1 MARHQENHTGMR
13 RILKLL
19 AKTILWIIAV
29 PVILLLTIILLLQ
42 IPDVQRFVT
51 SKASTFVSKKT
62 GAKVALGKLSIVF
75 PKSVA
80 LEDLYVEDLAKDTLL
95 YAHHLQVDI
104 ALLDLLD
111 HQITVNHVE
120 LNTLTAHVS
129 RPTNDSAFNFNFI
142 IDAFSKSGKQER
154 KPKEPKDTTAAAW
167 TFSLKTVELHNIFA
181 TFHDGYTGTFADL
194 KLGDFETDV
203 NALDFSKKVID
214 VKSVALKNTRV
225 KFVQKESHKTPEPS
239 SPSKPFDYQLSLG
252 KVELTNI
259 NAIYHNTI
267 QNQQAALALGKLIL
281 KPQRIDLLH
290 ERIDLESLSLAN
302 TTAKYAMGFSN
313 DTTKNPLTNRT
324 DTTKGTP
331 SNWIVTLKQLD
342 LDSNH
347 FYFDNNRIPKTK
359 TGIDYNH
366 IFADNFNLHASDVY
380 GNAKASHLSLENLSF
395 KEQCG
400 FVLKSFSGKLVYD
413 STHIDASNLF
423 IETNHSTIKD
433 HLSIRYTS
441 IEDIGKDVGK
451 LYVAAQLKKSDVRVS
466 DILYFVP
473 TLTNINALSITPQ
486 TEVKLS
492 LDAKGIINDL
502 QIHQFDLFTPK
513 NTIVKLKG
521 TLKQVLNPDRMFL
534 DVHDIH
540 ITSSRSDL
548 FSIISPTL
556 IPQTISL
563 PETFAVTGNIS
574 GYLKNFNTSLNV
586 QSSIGNIMADIR
598 MNPKAGNR
606 EQPYEGSV
614 KVEHFHVGKLINQP
628 ATLGEVSTALHF
640 KGSGLSAETI
650 HTELNLTLE
659 KAQIKGYDY
668 TNLQLNGQLVKK
680 SFTGK
685 AVMDDPNLAFVFDGS
700 LSMDSAA
707 PKYVFTFDL
716 KGADLKA
723 LKVSTEDTRLSTYIK
738 SDLQQQG
745 DNITGA
751 ARIYNTLLI
760 KNNKRYPIDSVILTS
775 TVKDGVSDV
784 KLQSDIVEAGLN
796 GNLHMNEL
804 AASFQQFIRT
814 YYTLPGPAGTKPLK
828 PQQFDYY
835 VRVTDPTL
843 IVENAVPGLE
853 EMTPVFINGSYNS
866 TEKKLI
872 TDLSVPH
879 VKYTGTKAD
888 SIRLRINSDATALNY
903 ALSTAEVSNPTIRVE
918 NMSLN
923 GNIKQDVISFQLTTA
938 KDDSLKLLAAGGTL
952 TNTKNGSHELK
963 LNPELTLNSQA
974 WAVSPSNYLQFLPG
988 GLIANELN
996 ISNGAQSVKINSETK
1011 TAAAPLKL
1019 DFSKFDLSTI
1029 SNMLENKKDLLK
1041 GEVDGTVTLEKHE
1054 KADAFSSDL
1063 SISNFVFQS
1072 VPIGTVKV
1080 KANNRAN
1087 PQLYDINMDINGSG
1101 NDISLNGN
1109 YNVANKENALNFILY
1124 IKSLNMKTIEPFTFG
1139 QVSRMSGSADGKISI
1154 KGGVET
1160 PDLNGNLQFKE
1171 SALNPKFIDSYLKI
1185 PNGKLDFEHHKIV
1198 FRDFTIVDSLGHK
1211 ATLSGNVNIKDLKN
1225 PGLDLGL
1232 KSEDFLALNT
1242 TKQDNPLYFG
1252 TVFLSSDISIRGN
1265 VNTPIVKAKLRLNKG
1280 SQVTYIK
1287 PESEVG
1293 KEENKGI
1300 VEFVDSLN
1308 TKKNIMTRQ
1317 NDTIEQVTMMKGID
1331 LDASITFDK
1340 EVQLKMLVD
1349 QQSGDSLYIV
1359 GGGTL
1364 NFTLDQSGKTT
1375 LTGKYSIQDGGYHLT
1390 ISEVVQRDFKIEPGS
1405 SVTWS
1410 GDLLDAYVDIKAIYT
1425 IKTSPIDL
1433 IQNDLA
1439 GVDELERNKYRNMLT
1454 FLVYL
1459 KMNGFLSSP
1468 EISFD
1473 IQLAPKDKG
1482 AVNGTVNSK
1491 LEELRGDET
1500 QLNKQVFALLTLR
1513 RFISDNP
1520 LDNGGGGGGL
1530 SSASRTS
1537 ASKVLTQQLSSLSQ
1551 KYIKGVDLDLG
1562 VNSFEDY
1569 STGQEQ
1575 GRTQLQIGISKQL
1588 FKDKVTIR
1596 VGGNVEL
1603 EGERAKQN
1611 NASDVAGNINIDYKL
1626 TEDGRYKLRGFR
1638 QNQYE
1643 NPIEGEITKTGVGV
1657 VYVRNYNKLRE
1668 LFSKPKQ
1675 AKKPADAST
1684 EPATKTK

>member
-1 MARHQENHTGMR
+1 MARHQENHTGIK
-13 RILKLL
+13 RILKLAL
-19 AKTILWIIAV
+19 KTILWITAV
-29 PVILLLTIILLLQ
+29 PIILLLLVILLLQ
-42 IPDVQRFVT
+42 IPDVQHFVT
-51 SKASTFVSKKT
+51 TKATAFVSEKT
-62 GAKVALGKLSIVF
+62 GTKVTLGKLSIVF

-80 LEDLYVEDLAKDTLL
+80 LEDLYVEDEAKDTLL
-95 YAHHLQVDI
+95 YLHHLQVDI
-104 ALLDLLD
+104 ALPDLLD
-111 HQITVNHVE
+111 HKITVNHVE

-129 RPTNDSAFNFNFI
+129 RPVNDSAFNFNFI
-142 IDAFSKSGKQER
+142 IDAFSKPGKEK
-154 KPKEPKDTTAAAW
+154 KPEAPKDTAAVPWA
-167 TFSLKTVELHNIFA
+167 FSIKTVELHHINA
-181 TFHDGYTGTFADL
+181 SFHDGYTGTFADL
-194 KLGDFETDV
+194 KLGDLETEV
-203 NALDFSKKVID
+203 KTLDLAAKDIA
-214 VKSVALKNTRV
+214 VKTVMLNNTYV
-225 KFVQKESHKTPEPS
+225 TFTQKTSHKAPEPP
-239 SPSKPFDYQLSLG
+239 SPSKPFDFKVSLG
-252 KVELTNI
+252 TVELNNI
-259 NAIYHNTI
+259 NAIYNNTI
-267 QNQQAALALGKLIL
+267 QNQQAALSLGQLTL
-281 KPQRIDLLH
+281 KPQKIDLLH
-290 ERIDLESLSLAN
+290 ERIDVESLTLSN
-302 TTAKYAMGFSN
+302 TTAKYVMGFSN
-313 DTTKNPLTNRT
+313 DSTTKPLDETE
-324 DTTKGTP
+324 DMVKSPP
-331 SNWIVTLKQLD
+331 SNWVVTVKQLN

-347 FYFDNNRIPKTK
+347 FYFDNNRVPKK
-359 TGIDYNH
+359 TQGLDYNH
-366 IFADNFNLHASDVY
+366 IFADNFNLHAKDIY
-380 GNAKASHLSLENLSF
+380 GNAKASRLSLQNLSF

-400 FVLKSFSGKLVYD
+400 FELKTFSGNLVYD
-413 STHIDASNLF
+413 TTHVDASNLY

-433 HLSIRYTS
+433 HVSIRYAS
-441 IEDIGKDVGK
+441 IADIGKDVGN
-451 LYVAAQLKKSDVRVS
+451 LYVSARLKKTEVTMSDV
-466 DILYFVP
+466 LYFVP
-473 TLTNINALSITPQ
+473 NLTEIKALNLTPQ
-486 TEVKLS
+486 TTAKLN
-492 LDAKGIINDL
+492 LDINGIINDL
-502 QIHQFDLFTPK
+502 RIDQFDLFTPK

-521 TLKQVLNPDRMFL
+521 SIKQVLNPDRMFL

-540 ITSSRSDL
+540 ITSTKSDL
-548 FSIISPTL
+548 LTILSPTL
-556 IPQTISL
+556 IPQNISL
-563 PETFAVTGNIS
+563 PETFAVTGKLS

-586 QSSIGNIMADIR
+586 QTSIGNVLADIR
-598 MNPKAGNR
+598 MNPKAGNT

-614 KVEHFHVGKLINQP
+614 KVEHFNVGKLINQP
-628 ATLGEVSTALHF
+628 ATLGEVSTSLNF
-640 KGSGLSAETI
+640 KGSGLSAETVN
-650 HTELNLTLE
+650 TEINLALE
-659 KAQIKGYDY
+659 KAQLKGYDY
-668 TNLQLNGQLVKK
+668 TNLRVNGKLVKK

-685 AVMDDPNLAFVFDGS
+685 AVMDDPNLSFDFDGA

-723 LKVSTEDTRLSTYIK
+723 LKLSTEDTRISTFIR
-738 SDLQQQG
+738 SNLQQNG

-775 TVKDGVSDV
+775 SIKEGVSEV
-784 KLQSDIVEAGLN
+784 KLQSGIIEAGIT
-796 GNLHMNEL
+796 GTLHMNEL
-804 AASFQQFIRT
+804 AASFKQFTGT
-814 YYTLPGPAGTKPLK
+814 YYTLSGAGDNRSLK

-835 VRVTDPTL
+835 VNVTNPSL

-853 EMTPVFINGSYNS
+853 EMAPVFIKGSYNS
-866 TEKKLI
+866 TEKILI

-888 SIRLRINSDATALNY
+888 SIRLRITSDATALNY
-903 ALSTAEVSNPTIRVE
+903 ALSTAEVSNPTIRFE

-923 GNIKQDVISFQLTTA
+923 GHIKQDVIAFQLSTA
-938 KDDSLKLLAAGGTL
+938 KDDSIKLLALGGTL
-952 TNTKNGSHELK
+952 TNIKNGGHELK
-963 LNPELTLNSQA
+963 LNRELTLNSQA
-974 WAVSPSNYLQFLPG
+974 WTVDAGNYLQIVPE
-988 GLIANELN
+988 GLIAHALN
-996 ISNGAQSVKINSETK
+996 LTNGPQAINVNSESK
-1011 TAAAPLKL
+1011 TATAPLKL
-1019 DFSKFDLSTI
+1019 DFVKFDLSTI
-1029 SNMLENKKDLLK
+1029 SHMLENKKELVK
-1041 GEVDGTVTLEKHE
+1041 GEVDGTVTLEKHD
-1054 KADAFSSDL
+1054 KGSAFSSDVTV
-1063 SISNFVFQS
+1063 SNFVFQS
-1072 VPIGTVKV
+1072 VPIGTVKL
-1080 KANNRAN
+1080 KANNRESA
-1087 PQLYDINMDINGSG
+1087 QLYDINLDVSGSG
-1101 NDISLNGN
+1101 NNMSVNGK
-1109 YNVANKENALNFILY
+1109 YNVANKESALNFILD

-1139 QVSRMSGSADGKISI
+1139 QVTRMSGSVDGRLTI
-1154 KGGVET
+1154 KGGVKT
-1160 PDLNGNLQFKE
+1160 PDLNGNLHFKE

-1185 PNGKLDFEHHKIV
+1185 PDGNLVFENHNVI
-1198 FRDFTIVDSLGHK
+1198 FRDFTILDSLDHK
-1211 ATLSGNVNIKDLKN
+1211 AVLSGSVNIKDLTN
-1225 PGLDLGL
+1225 PDLNLRL

-1242 TKQDNPLYFG
+1242 TKQNNPLYFG
-1252 TVFLSSDISIRGN
+1252 TVFLNSDISIRGQ
-1265 VNTPIVKAKLRLNKG
+1265 VNAPVIKAKMRLNKG
-1280 SQVTYIK
+1280 SEITYVK
-1287 PESEVG
+1287 PESQVG

-1308 TKKNIMTRQ
+1308 TKKNIMTRK
-1317 NDTIEQVTMMKGID
+1317 NDTTEQVTMMKGID

-1349 QQSGDSLYIV
+1349 QQSGDSLFIV

-1364 NFTLDQSGKTT
+1364 NFTLDKSGKTT
-1375 LTGKYSIQDGGYHLT
+1375 LTGKYRIEDGGYHLT
-1390 ISEVVQRDFKIEPGS
+1390 ISEVVQRDFRIEPGS

-1410 GDLLDAYVDIKAIYT
+1410 GDILDAYVDIKAIYT

-1491 LEELRGDET
+1491 LEELRADET

-1520 LDNGGGGGGL
+1520 LDNGAGGGGL

-1575 GRTQLQIGISKQL
+1575 GRTQLQIGVSKQL

-1675 AKKPADAST
+1675 AKKKPVDAPDT
-1684 EPATKTK
+1684 ETKTK

>member
-1 MARHQENHTGMR
+1 MKRF
-13 RILKLL
+13 LKLL
-19 AKTILWIIAV
+19 AKTILWMLAV
-29 PVILLLTIILLLQ
+29 PVILLLLIILLLQ
-42 IPDVQRFVT
+42 IHDVQHALTTKAT
-51 SKASTFVSKKT
+51 SFVSGKT
-62 GAKVALGKLSIVF
+62 GTKVSLGKLSIVF

-80 LEDLYVEDLAKDTLL
+80 LEDLYLEDQAKDTLL
-95 YAHHLQVDI
+95 YAHHLKVDI

-111 HQITVNHVE
+111 RRITVNHVE

-129 RPTNDSAFNFNFI
+129 RPANDSAFNFSFI
-142 IDAFSKSGKQER
+142 IDAFSRPG
-154 KPKEPKDTTAAAW
+154 KPKKKAEEPKDTAAAPW
-167 TFSLKTVELHNIFA
+167 AFSLKTVELHNIFA

-194 KLGDFETDV
+194 KLGDFETEV
-203 NALDFSKKVID
+203 NTLDLPKKVID
-214 VKSVALKNTRV
+214 VKLVALKNTQA
-225 KFVQKESHKTPEPS
+225 KFIQKASHKTPAPPG
-239 SPSKPFDYQLSLG
+239 PSKPFDYRLSLG
-252 KVELTNI
+252 NIELTNI
-259 NAIYHNTI
+259 NAIYYNTI
-267 QNQQAALALGKLIL
+267 QNQQAALALGKLTL
-281 KPQRIDLLH
+281 KPHRIDLLH
-290 ERIDLESLSLAN
+290 ERIDLESLSLTN
-302 TTAKYAMGFSN
+302 TTAKYIMGFPA
-313 DTTKNPLTNRT
+313 DTLKKKVADSS
-324 DTTKGTP
+324 DTLKAAP
-331 SNWIVTLKQLD
+331 ANWIVTLKRLD
-342 LDSNH
+342 LDSNQ
-347 FYFDNNRIPKTK
+347 FYFDNNRVPKT
-359 TGIDYNH
+359 TRGIDYNH
-366 IFADNFNLHASDVY
+366 LFAGNFSLHASDVQ
-380 GNAKASHLSLENLSF
+380 GNAKASRLILENLSF

-400 FVLKSFSGKLVYD
+400 FELKTFSGRLVYD
-413 STHIDASNLF
+413 TTHVDVSDLL
-423 IETNHSTIKD
+423 IETNHSTIRD

-441 IEDIGKDVGK
+441 IDDIGKDIGN
-451 LYVAAQLKKSDVRVS
+451 LYVSAQLKKSDVRLS
-466 DILYFVP
+466 DILYFAP
-473 TLTNINALSITPQ
+473 NLADIKALSITPQ

-492 LDAKGIINDL
+492 LDAKGILNDL
-502 QIHQFDLFTPK
+502 QIRQLDLFTPR
-513 NTIVKLKG
+513 NTIVRLKG
-521 TLKQVLNPDRMFL
+521 AIKQVLNPDRMFIDL
-534 DVHDIH
+534 HDIH
-540 ITSSRSDL
+540 LTSTRNDL
-548 FSIISPTL
+548 FGIISPAL
-556 IPQTISL
+556 IPKDISL
-563 PETFAVTGNIS
+563 PETFAVTGHIS
-574 GYLKNFNTSLNV
+574 GYLKNFNTSLHVQTSMGNV
-586 QSSIGNIMADIR
+586 LADIR
-598 MNPKAGNR
+598 MNPKAGNT
-606 EQPYEGSV
+606 EQPYEGSL
-614 KVEHFHVGKLINQP
+614 KVEHFNVGKLINQP
-628 ATLGEVSTALHF
+628 ATLGEVSTALHI
-640 KGSGLSAETI
+640 KGSGLNAETVN
-650 HTELNLTLE
+650 TELNLALE
-659 KAQIKGYDY
+659 KAQVNGYGY
-668 TNLQLNGQLVKK
+668 TNLQVNGRLVKK

-685 AVMDDPNLAFVFDGS
+685 AVMDDPNLAFAFDGA

-707 PKYVFTFDL
+707 PRYIFTFDL

-723 LKVSTEDTRLSTYIK
+723 LKISTEDTRISTYIQ
-738 SDLQQQG
+738 SNLQQEG

-775 TVKDGVSDV
+775 TTKDGISEV
-784 KLQSDIVEAGLN
+784 KLRSGIVEAGLK
-796 GNLHMNEL
+796 GSLHMNEL
-804 AASFQQFIRT
+804 AASFKQFVST
-814 YYTLPGPAGTKPLK
+814 YYSLPGPAETRALK

-835 VRVTDPTL
+835 VNVTNPKL

-866 TEKKLI
+866 TEKKLVA
-872 TDLSVPH
+872 DLSVPH

-888 SIRLRINSDATALNY
+888 SLRLRISSDATALNY

-918 NMSLN
+918 NMSLS
-923 GNIKQDVISFQLTTA
+923 GNVKQDMIAFQLTTA
-938 KDDSLKLLAAGGTL
+938 KDDSVKLLAAGGTL

-963 LNPELTLNSQA
+963 LNPELTLNSQVWSINPA
-974 WAVSPSNYLQFLPG
+974 NYLQFLPQ
-988 GLIANELN
+988 GLIASELN
-996 ISNGAQSVKINSETK
+996 LSNGQQTIRVNSETK

-1019 DFSKFDLSTI
+1019 DFTKFDLSTI
-1029 SNMLENKKDLLK
+1029 SKMLENKTELVK
-1041 GEVDGTVTLEKHE
+1041 GEVDGTITLEKHE
-1054 KADAFSSDL
+1054 SADAFSSDL

-1072 VPIGTVKV
+1072 VPIGTVKL
-1080 KANNRAN
+1080 KANNRQN
-1087 PQLYDINMDINGSG
+1087 PQLYDINMDIQGSG
-1101 NDISLNGN
+1101 NDINLNGT
-1109 YNVANKENALNFILY
+1109 YNVATKENALNFVLDIR
-1124 IKSLNMKTIEPFTFG
+1124 SLAMKTIEPFTFG
-1139 QVSRMSGSADGKISI
+1139 QISRMSGNIDGKLSI

-1160 PDLNGNLQFKE
+1160 PDLSGNLHFKE
-1171 SALNPKFIDSYLKI
+1171 SALNPRFIDSYLRI
-1185 PNGKLDFEHHKIV
+1185 PDGHLSFDNHKVI

-1211 ATLSGNVNIKDLKN
+1211 AILSGNVNIRNLKN
-1225 PGLDLGL
+1225 PDLDVRL

-1252 TVFLSSDISIRGN
+1252 TIFLNSDISVRGN
-1265 VNTPIVKAKLRLNKG
+1265 INEPVVKAKMRLNKG
-1280 SQVTYIK
+1280 SQITYIK

-1308 TKKNIMTRQ
+1308 TRKNIMTRQ
-1317 NDTIEQVTMMKGID
+1317 NDTTEQVTMMKGID

-1359 GGGTL
+1359 GSGTL

-1375 LTGKYSIQDGGYHLT
+1375 LTGKYRIDDGGYHLT
-1390 ISEVVQRDFKIEPGS
+1390 ISEVVQRDFRIEPGS

-1551 KYIKGVDLDLG
+1551 KYIKSVDLDLG

-1575 GRTQLQIGISKQL
+1575 GRTQLQIGVSKQL

-1675 AKKPADAST
+1675 AKRSGNTKDST
-1684 EPATKTK
+1684 NTR

>member
-1 MARHQENHTGMR
+1 MARHQENHTGIK

-19 AKTILWIIAV
+19 LKTILWIIAI
-29 PVILLLTIILLLQ
+29 PVILLLLIILLLQ
-42 IPDVQRFVT
+42 IPDMQHFVT
-51 SKASTFVSKKT
+51 TKATSFVSKKT
-62 GAKVALGKLSIVF
+62 GTKVTLGKLSIVF

-142 IDAFSKSGKQER
+142 IDAFSKPGKPEE
-154 KPKEPKDTTAAAW
+154 KPEAPKDTSAAPWA
-167 TFSLKTVELHNIFA
+167 FSLKTVELHNILA
-181 TFHDGYTGTFADL
+181 SFHDGYTGTFADL
-194 KLGDFETDV
+194 KLGDLEVEV
-203 NALDFSKKVID
+203 NTLDFVKKEID
-214 VKSVALKNTRV
+214 VKTVALKNTDV
-225 KFVQKESHKTPEPS
+225 TFIQKISHQAPKPSTPS
-239 SPSKPFDYQLSLG
+239 QPFDFKLSLG
-252 KVELTNI
+252 TVELSKI

-267 QNQQAALALGKLIL
+267 QNQQAALALGRLVL
-281 KPQRIDLLH
+281 KPKSIDILN
-290 ERIDLESLSLAN
+290 ERIELESLLLAN
-302 TTAKYAMGFSN
+302 TTAKYRMGFPN
-313 DTTKNPLTNRT
+313 DTLKNPLVEVA
-324 DTTKGTP
+324 DTTKGKP

-347 FYFDNNRIPKTK
+347 FYFDNNRVAKTK

-380 GNAKASHLSLENLSF
+380 GNAKASRLKLQDLNF

-400 FVLKSFSGKLVYD
+400 FELKKFSGNLVYD
-413 STHIDASNLF
+413 STHVDASDLY
-423 IETNHSTIKD
+423 IETNHSIIKD

-441 IEDIGKDVGK
+441 IEDIGKDVGN
-451 LYVAAQLKKSDVRVS
+451 LYVAAQLKKSEVTVS

-473 TLTNINALSITPQ
+473 NLTEIKALNITPQ
-486 TEVKLS
+486 TTAKLS
-492 LDAKGIINDL
+492 LDVKGIINDL
-502 QIHQFDLFTPK
+502 RISQFDLFTPK
-513 NTIVKLKG
+513 NTIVKMKG
-521 TLKQVLNPDRMFL
+521 TIKQVLNPDRMFL
-534 DVHDIH
+534 DFRDIH
-540 ITSSRSDL
+540 ITSTKADL
-548 FSIISPTL
+548 FTIISPTL
-556 IPQTISL
+556 IPQSITL
-563 PETFAVTGNIS
+563 PETFAVTGNIT
-574 GYLKNFNTSLNV
+574 GYMKNFNTTLSV
-586 QSSIGNIMADIR
+586 QSSMGNILADIR
-598 MNPKAGNR
+598 MNPKAGNV

-614 KVEHFHVGKLINQP
+614 KVEHFNVGKLINQP
-628 ATLGEVSTALHF
+628 ATLGEITTSLNF
-640 KGSGLSAETI
+640 KGSGLSAETVN
-650 HTELNLTLE
+650 TEINLALE
-659 KAQIKGYDY
+659 KAQFKGYDY
-668 TNLQLNGQLVKK
+668 TNLRVNGQLVKK

-685 AVMDDPNLAFVFDGS
+685 AVMDDPNLAFDFDGA
-700 LSMDSAA
+700 LSMDSAS
-707 PKYVFTFDL
+707 PKYVFTFAL

-723 LKVSTEDTRLSTYIK
+723 LKLSTEDMRISTFIK

-775 TVKDGVSDV
+775 EVKDGISDV
-784 KLQSDIVEAGLN
+784 KLQSGIVEAGIK
-796 GNLHMNEL
+796 GTLHMTEL
-804 AASFQQFIRT
+804 AASFQQFIGN
-814 YYTLPGPAGTKPLK
+814 YYTLPGPADTRNLK
-828 PQQFDYY
+828 PQQFDYHLN
-835 VRVTDPTL
+835 VTNPRL

-853 EMTPVFINGSYNS
+853 ELTPIFISGSYNS
-866 TEKKLI
+866 TEKKLV

-888 SIRLRINSDATALNY
+888 SIKLSISSDATALSY
-903 ALSTAEVSNPTIRVE
+903 ALSTAEVSNPTIRLE
-918 NMSLN
+918 NVSLA
-923 GNIKQDVISFQLTTA
+923 GNIKQDVITFQLNTA
-938 KDDSLKLLAAGGTL
+938 KDDSIKLLAVGGTL
-952 TNTKNGSHELK
+952 TNSKNGSHELK
-963 LNPELTLNSQA
+963 LNPDMTLSSQT
-974 WAVSPSNYLQFLPG
+974 WKVSADNYLQFVPE
-988 GLIANELN
+988 GLIANALN
-996 ISNGAQSVKINSETK
+996 ITNGAQAIKINSETK
-1011 TAAAPLKL
+1011 TPMAPLKL
-1019 DFSKFDLSTI
+1019 DFTKFDLSTI
-1029 SNMLENKKDLLK
+1029 SNMLENKTELVK
-1041 GEVDGTVTLEKHE
+1041 GEVDGTVSLEKHE

-1063 SISNFVFQS
+1063 TITNFAFQS
-1072 VPIGTVKV
+1072 VPIGTVKL
-1080 KANNRAN
+1080 KANNREN
-1087 PQLYDINMDINGSG
+1087 PKLYDVNMDVTGSG
-1101 NDISLNGN
+1101 NDISLNGK
-1109 YNVANKENALNFILY
+1109 YNVENKENALNFILD
-1124 IKSLNMKTIEPFTFG
+1124 IKSLNLKTIEPFTFG
-1139 QVSRMSGSADGKISI
+1139 QVTRMSGSLDGKLDI
-1154 KGGVET
+1154 KGSVEA
-1160 PDLNGNLQFKE
+1160 PALNGNLHFKE
-1171 SALNPKFIDSYLKI
+1171 SALNPTFIDSYLKI
-1185 PNGKLDFEHHKIV
+1185 PDGNLGFDNHKVI
-1198 FRDFTIVDSLGHK
+1198 FRDFTIVDSLDHK
-1211 ATLSGNVNIKDLKN
+1211 AVLSGNANIKDLKN
-1225 PGLDLGL
+1225 PELDLRL
-1232 KSEDFLALNT
+1232 KSDDFLALNT

-1252 TVFLSSDISIRGN
+1252 TIFLNSDISIKGN
-1265 VNTPIVKAKLRLNKG
+1265 VNAPVVKAKIRLNKG
-1280 SQVTYIK
+1280 SQVTYVK

-1300 VEFVDSLN
+1300 VEFVDSLS
-1308 TKKNIMTRQ
+1308 TKENIMTRQ
-1317 NDTIEQVTMMKGID
+1317 KDTTEQVTMMKGID

-1349 QQSGDSLYIV
+1349 QQSGDSLFIV

-1364 NFTLDQSGKTT
+1364 NFTLDKSGKTT

-1390 ISEVVQRDFKIEPGS
+1390 ITELAQRDFRIEPGS

-1439 GVDELERNKYRNMLT
+1439 GVDELERNKYRNLLT
-1454 FLVYL
+1454 FYVYL

-1491 LEELRGDET
+1491 LEELRADET

-1513 RFISDNP
+1513 RFISENP

-1575 GRTQLQIGISKQL
+1575 GRTQIQVGVSKQL
-1588 FKDKVTIR
+1588 FDEKVTIR
-1596 VGGNVEL
+1596 VGGNIEV

-1626 TEDGRYKLRGFR
+1626 TEDGRYKLQGFR

-1675 AKKPADAST
+1675 AKKPTDASGS
-1684 EPATKTK
+1684 ELKTK

>member
-1 MARHQENHTGMR
+1 MARHQENHTGMK

-19 AKTILWIIAV
+19 VKTVLWIIAV
-29 PVILLLTIILLLQ
+29 PVSLLLLIILLLQ
-42 IPDVQRFVT
+42 IPDVQHFVT
-51 SKASTFVSKKT
+51 TKATSFVSKKT
-62 GAKVALGKLSIVF
+62 GTKVTLGKLSIVF

-80 LEDLYVEDLAKDTLL
+80 LEDLYIEDQAKDTLL

-142 IDAFSKSGKQER
+142 IEAFSKPGKPEE
-154 KPKEPKDTTAAAW
+154 KAEEPKDTTAAPWA
-167 TFSLKTVELHNIFA
+167 FSLKTVELHNIFA

-194 KLGDFETDV
+194 KLGDFETEV
-203 NALDFSKKVID
+203 NTLDFVKKEID
-214 VKSVALKNTRV
+214 VKSVALKNTYV
-225 KFVQKESHKTPEPS
+225 KFIQKVSHQAPEPPT
-239 SPSKPFDYQLSLG
+239 PSKPFDYSLSLG
-252 KVELTNI
+252 KAELNNI

-267 QNQQAALALGKLIL
+267 QNQQAALALGRLIL

-290 ERIDLESLSLAN
+290 ERIELESLSLAN
-302 TTAKYAMGFSN
+302 TTAKYVMGFSN
-313 DTTKNPLTNRT
+313 DTTKPALANIA
-324 DTTKGTP
+324 DTLKTTP
-331 SNWIVTLKQLD
+331 ANWIVTLKQLD

-380 GNAKASHLSLENLSF
+380 GNAKASRLTLEDLSF

-400 FVLKSFSGKLVYD
+400 FELKTFSGKLLYD
-413 STHIDASNLF
+413 TTHIDASNLF
-423 IETNHSTIKD
+423 IETNHSTIRD
-433 HLSIRYTS
+433 HLSIRYAS
-441 IEDIGKDVGK
+441 IEDIGKDVGN
-451 LYVAAQLKKSDVRVS
+451 LYVSAQLKKSDVRLS
-466 DILYFVP
+466 DVLYFVP
-473 TLTNINALSITPQ
+473 NLTEIKALSMTPQ

-502 QIHQFDLFTPK
+502 RIDRFDLFTPK

-521 TLKQVLNPDRMFL
+521 AIKQVLNPDRMFL
-534 DVHDIH
+534 DIHDIH
-540 ITSSRSDL
+540 ITSTRTDL
-548 FSIISPTL
+548 FNIISPSL
-556 IPQTISL
+556 IPQNISL

-586 QSSIGNIMADIR
+586 QSSMGNILADIR
-598 MNPKAGNR
+598 MNPKAGNT

-614 KVEHFHVGKLINQP
+614 KMEHFNIGQLIRQP
-628 ATLGEVSTALHF
+628 ATLGEVSTSLHF
-640 KGSGLSAETI
+640 KGSGLSAETVN
-650 HTELNLTLE
+650 TELNLALE
-659 KAQIKGYDY
+659 KAQVKGYEY
-668 TNLQLNGQLVKK
+668 TNLQVNGQLVKK

-685 AVMDDPNLAFVFDGS
+685 AVMDDPNLAFVFDGA
-700 LSMDSAA
+700 LSMDSTT
-707 PKYVFTFDL
+707 PRYVFTFDL

-723 LKVSTEDTRLSTYIK
+723 LKVSTEDTRISTFIK
-738 SDLQQQG
+738 SDLQQEG

-760 KNNKRYPIDSVILTS
+760 KNKKRYPIDSVILTS
-775 TVKDGVSDV
+775 STKDGVSEI
-784 KLQSDIVEAGLN
+784 KLQSDIIEAGLK

-804 AASFQQFIRT
+804 AASFRQFTGT
-814 YYTLPGPAGTKPLK
+814 YYTLPGPAESKTLK
-828 PQQFDYY
+828 PQHFDYY
-835 VRVTDPTL
+835 VNVTDPKL

-853 EMTPVFINGSYNS
+853 EMTPVFISGSYNS

-872 TDLSVPH
+872 TDLSIPH

-888 SIRLRINSDATALNY
+888 SIRIRINSDATTLNY
-903 ALSTAEVSNPTIRVE
+903 ALSTAEISNPTIRME

-923 GNIKQDVISFQLTTA
+923 GNVKQDVISFQLTTA

-974 WAVSPSNYLQFLPG
+974 WKVSPGNYLQFLPE
-988 GLIANELN
+988 GLVANELN
-996 ISNGAQSVKINSETK
+996 ISNGAQAINVNSEIK
-1011 TAAAPLKL
+1011 TATAPLKL
-1019 DFSKFDLSTI
+1019 DFTRFDLSTI
-1029 SNMLENKKDLLK
+1029 SNMLENKKDLVK
-1041 GEVDGTVTLEKHE
+1041 GEVDGTITLEKHE
-1054 KADAFSSDL
+1054 KANAFSSDL
-1063 SISNFVFQS
+1063 TISNFVFQS

-1080 KANNRAN
+1080 KANNHAN
-1087 PQLYDINMDINGSG
+1087 PQLYDINLDVNGPG
-1101 NDISLNGN
+1101 NDISLNGT
-1109 YNVANKENALNFILY
+1109 YNVATKENALNFILA
-1124 IKSLNMKTIEPFTFG
+1124 IRSLNMKTIEPFTFG
-1139 QVSRMSGSADGKISI
+1139 QVTRMSGSVDGKISI

-1160 PDLNGNLQFKE
+1160 PDLNGKLHFKE
-1171 SALNPKFIDSYLKI
+1171 SALNPTFIDSYLKI
-1185 PNGKLDFEHHKIV
+1185 PDGSLGFENHKVI
-1198 FRDFTIVDSLGHK
+1198 FRDFTIVDSLDHK
-1211 ATLSGNVNIKDLKN
+1211 ALLSGNVNIKDLKN
-1225 PGLDLGL
+1225 PDLDIRL
-1232 KSEDFLALNT
+1232 KSEDFLAMNT
-1242 TKQDNPLYFG
+1242 TKQDNSLYFG
-1252 TVFLSSDISIRGN
+1252 TVFLNSDISIRGN
-1265 VNTPIVKAKLRLNKG
+1265 INTPVVKAKMRLNKG
-1280 SQVTYIK
+1280 SQITYIK

-1317 NDTIEQVTMMKGID
+1317 NDTIEQITMMKGID

-1364 NFTLDQSGKTT
+1364 NFTLDRSGKTT

-1390 ISEVVQRDFKIEPGS
+1390 ISEVVQRDFRIEPGS

-1575 GRTQLQIGISKQL
+1575 GRTQLQIGVSKQL

-1603 EGERAKQN
+1603 EGERARQN

-1668 LFSKPKQ
+1668 LFRKPKQ
-1675 AKKPADAST
+1675 ARKSGNTTDS
-1684 EPATKTK
+1684 TKTK

>member
-1 MARHQENHTGMR
+1 M
-13 RILKLL
+13 
-19 AKTILWIIAV
+19 IAI
-29 PVILLLTIILLLQ
+29 PVILLLLVILLLQ
-42 IPDVQRFVT
+42 IPEVQQFVT
-51 SKASTFVSKKT
+51 TKATSFVSKKT
-62 GAKVALGKLSIVF
+62 GTKVSLGKLSIVF
-75 PKSVA
+75 PKSIA
-80 LEDLYVEDLAKDTLL
+80 LEDLYLEDLSKDTLL
-95 YAHHLQVDI
+95 YAHRLQIDI

-111 HQITVNHVE
+111 HRITVNHVE

-129 RPTNDSAFNFNFI
+129 RPTNDTAFNFNFI
-142 IDAFSKSGKQER
+142 IEAFSKPGKTE
-154 KPKEPKDTTAAAW
+154 KKEEPKDTTATPWA
-167 TFSLKTVELHNIFA
+167 FSVKTVELHTIFA

-194 KLGDFETDV
+194 KLGDFETEV
-203 NALDFSKKVID
+203 NTLDLTKKIID
-214 VKSVALKNTRV
+214 VKSVALKNTQV
-225 KFVQKESHKTPEPS
+225 KFIQKMSHQPPKAPT
-239 SPSKPFDYQLSLG
+239 PSKPFDYQLSLG

-259 NAIYHNTI
+259 NAIYHHTV
-267 QNQQAALALGKLIL
+267 QNQQAALALGRLTL

-290 ERIDLESLSLAN
+290 ERIDLESLSLSN
-302 TTAKYAMGFSN
+302 TTAKYAMGFS
-313 DTTKNPLTNRT
+313 T
-324 DTTKGTP
+324 DTIKKKTIDIADTIKTAP
-331 SNWIVTLKQLD
+331 ANWIVTLKQLD

-347 FYFDNNRIPKTK
+347 FYFDNNRVAKTK

-366 IFADNFNLHASDVY
+366 IFAANFRLHASDVY
-380 GNAKASHLSLENLSF
+380 GNAKASHLTLEDLGF
-395 KEQCG
+395 REQCG
-400 FVLKSFSGKLVYD
+400 FVLKKFSGKLVYD
-413 STHIDASNLF
+413 TTHADASNLL

-433 HLSIRYTS
+433 HLSIRYAS
-441 IEDIGKDVGK
+441 IEDIGKDIGN
-451 LYVAAQLKKSDVRVS
+451 LYVSAQLKKSDVRVS

-473 TLTNINALSITPQ
+473 NLTDIKALNITPQ
-486 TEVKLS
+486 TEAKLS

-502 QIHQFDLFTPK
+502 QIQRFDLFTPK

-521 TLKQVLNPDRMFL
+521 SIKQVLNPDRMFL
-534 DVHDIH
+534 DIH
-540 ITSSRSDL
+540 NIHLTSTKADL

-556 IPQTISL
+556 IPQNISL

-586 QSSIGNIMADIR
+586 QTSMGNILADIR
-598 MNPKAGNR
+598 MNPKAGNK

-614 KVEHFHVGKLINQP
+614 KVEHFNVGKLINQT
-628 ATLGEVSTALHF
+628 ATLGEVSTNLHV

-650 HTELNLTLE
+650 NTELNLSLE
-659 KAQIKGYDY
+659 KAQLMGYEY

-685 AVMDDPNLAFVFDGS
+685 AVMDDPNLAFVFDGA

-707 PKYVFTFDL
+707 PKYVFTLDL

-723 LKVSTEDTRLSTYIK
+723 LKVSTEDTRLSTFIK
-738 SDLQQQG
+738 SDLQQEG

-775 TVKDGVSDV
+775 TTKDGVSDI
-784 KLQSDIVEAGLN
+784 KLRSGIVEAGLN

-804 AASFQQFIRT
+804 AASFKQFIRT
-814 YYTLPGPAGTKPLK
+814 YYTLPGPAETKSLK

-835 VRVTDPTL
+835 VNVINPKL

-872 TDLSVPH
+872 TDLSIPH
-879 VKYTGTKAD
+879 VKYSGTKAD
-888 SIRLRINSDATALNY
+888 SLRLRINSDATALNY

-923 GNIKQDVISFQLTTA
+923 GNIKQDVINFQLTTA

-952 TNTKNGSHELK
+952 TNRKDGSHELK

-974 WAVSPSNYLQFLPG
+974 WNVNPNNYLQFLPG

-996 ISNGAQSVKINSETK
+996 ITNGGQAINVNSESK

-1019 DFSKFDLSTI
+1019 DFTRFDLSTI
-1029 SNMLENKKDLLK
+1029 SNMLENKKELLK

-1063 SISNFVFQS
+1063 TISNFVFQS

-1080 KANNRAN
+1080 QANNHAN

-1101 NDISLNGN
+1101 NDINLNGK
-1109 YNVANKENALNFILY
+1109 YNIATKENALNFILE
-1124 IKSLNMKTIEPFTFG
+1124 IQSLNMKTIEPFTFG
-1139 QVSRMSGSADGKISI
+1139 QVTRMSGSVDGNIRI

-1160 PDLNGNLQFKE
+1160 PDLNGNLHFKE

-1185 PNGKLDFEHHKIV
+1185 PDGNLGFENHKVI
-1198 FRDFTIVDSLGHK
+1198 FRDFTIVDSLDHK
-1211 ATLSGNVNIKDLKN
+1211 AVLSGDVIIKNLKN
-1225 PGLDLGL
+1225 PGLDLLL

-1252 TVFLSSDISIRGN
+1252 TVFLNSDINIRGT
-1265 VNTPIVKAKLRLNKG
+1265 VNTPVVKAKMRLNKG
-1280 SQVTYIK
+1280 SQITYIK

-1308 TKKNIMTRQ
+1308 TEKNIMTRQ
-1317 NDTIEQVTMMKGID
+1317 NDTSEQVTMMKGID

-1390 ISEVVQRDFKIEPGS
+1390 ITDLAQRDFRIEPGS

-1575 GRTQLQIGISKQL
+1575 GRTQLQIGVSKQL

-1668 LFSKPKQ
+1668 LFRKPRQ
-1675 AKKPADAST
+1675 AQKPVNTSDS
-1684 EPATKTK
+1684 TKTK

>member
-1 MARHQENHTGMR
+1 MNYTGMK
-13 RILKLL
+13 RILRLL
-19 AKTILWIIAV
+19 VKTILWIIAV
-29 PVILLLTIILLLQ
+29 PLILLLLIILLLQ

-51 SKASTFVSKKT
+51 SKATSFVSKKT
-62 GAKVALGKLSIVF
+62 GTKVTLGKLSIVF

-80 LEDLYVEDLAKDTLL
+80 LEDVYVEDQAKDTLL
-95 YAHHLQVDI
+95 YAHRLKVDI
-104 ALLDLLD
+104 ALTELLD

-129 RPTNDSAFNFNFI
+129 RPANDSAFNFNFI
-142 IDAFSKSGKQER
+142 IDAFSKPGKPE
-154 KPKEPKDTTAAAW
+154 EPKDTTATPWA
-167 TFSLKTVELHNIFA
+167 FSIKTVELRNIFA
-181 TFHDGYTGTFADL
+181 TFHDAYTGTFADL
-194 KLGDFETDV
+194 KLGDFETEV
-203 NALDFSKKVID
+203 NTLDLTKKEID
-214 VKSVALKNTRV
+214 VKSIALKNTRV
-225 KFVQKESHKTPEPS
+225 KFIQTVSHQPPKATT
-239 SPSKPFDYQLSLG
+239 PSKPLDYQLSLG
-252 KVELTNI
+252 KIELVNI
-259 NAIYHNTI
+259 NAIYHNTV
-267 QNQQAALALGKLIL
+267 QNQQAALALGTLTL

-290 ERIDLESLSLAN
+290 ERIDLESLSLTN
-302 TTAKYAMGFSN
+302 TTAKYVMGISA
-313 DTTKNPLTNRT
+313 DTIQKKAIELA
-324 DTTKGTP
+324 DTMKTAP
-331 SNWIVTLKQLD
+331 ANWIVTLKQLR

-347 FYFDNNRIPKTK
+347 FYFDNNRVAKTNS
-359 TGIDYNH
+359 GIDYNH
-366 IFADNFNLHASDVY
+366 IVAANFRLHASDIY
-380 GNAKASHLSLENLSF
+380 GNAKASRLTLEDLSF
-395 KEQCG
+395 REQCG
-400 FVLKSFSGKLVYD
+400 FVLKKFSGTLAYD
-413 STHIDASNLF
+413 TTHVDASNLL

-441 IEDIGKDVGK
+441 IEDIGKNIGN
-451 LYVAAQLKKSDVRVS
+451 LYISARLKKSDVRVS

-473 TLTNINALSITPQ
+473 TLTGIKALNITPQ

-492 LDAKGIINDL
+492 LDVKGIINDL
-502 QIHQFDLFTPK
+502 QLRQFDLFTPK

-521 TLKQVLNPDRMFL
+521 RIKQVMSPDRMFL
-534 DVHDIH
+534 DLHDIH
-540 ITSSRSDL
+540 LTSTKADL
-548 FSIISPTL
+548 FTIISPTL
-556 IPQTISL
+556 IPQNINL
-563 PETFAVTGNIS
+563 PETFAVTGHVS

-586 QSSIGNIMADIR
+586 QTSIGNVIADIR
-598 MNPKAGNR
+598 MNPGAGNT

-614 KVEHFHVGKLINQP
+614 KAEHFNVGSLINQP
-628 ATLGEVSTALHF
+628 ATLGELSTTLSF
-640 KGSGLSAETI
+640 KGSGLSASTLN
-650 HTELNLTLE
+650 TELNLALE
-659 KAQIKGYDY
+659 KAQVKGYDY
-668 TNLQLNGQLVKK
+668 TNLQVKGRLVKK

-685 AVMDDPNLAFVFDGS
+685 AVMDDPNLAFVFDGA

-707 PKYVFTFDL
+707 PRYAFTFDL

-723 LKVSTEDTRLSTYIK
+723 LKVSTEDTRISTFIK
-738 SDLQQQG
+738 SDLQQEG

-760 KNNKRYPIDSVILTS
+760 KNDKRYPIDSVVLTS
-775 TVKDGVSDV
+775 TTKDGISDV
-784 KLQSDIVEAGLN
+784 KLQSGIVDAGIN
-796 GNLHMNEL
+796 GKLHMNEL
-804 AASFQQFIRT
+804 AASFKQFIGT
-814 YYTLPGPAGTKPLK
+814 YYTLPGPAETKSLK
-828 PQQFDYY
+828 PQEFEYY
-835 VRVTDPTL
+835 VNVTNPKL

-853 EMTPVFINGSYNS
+853 EMTPVAMSGSYNS

-872 TDLSVPH
+872 TDLSIPH
-879 VKYTGTKAD
+879 IRFTGTKAD
-888 SIRLRINSDATALNY
+888 SLRIRINSDATTLNY

-918 NMSLN
+918 NMSLS
-923 GNIKQDVISFQLTTA
+923 GNIRQDVIAFQLITA
-938 KDDSLKLLAAGGTL
+938 KDDSVRLLALGGTL

-963 LNPELTLNSQA
+963 LQPELTLNSQA
-974 WAVSPSNYLQFLPG
+974 WHVSPANSLQFLPQ
-988 GLIANELN
+988 GLIARELN
-996 ISNGAQSVKINSETK
+996 LTNGQQAIRVNSETQ

-1019 DFSKFDLSTI
+1019 DFTKFDLSTI
-1029 SNMLENKKDLLK
+1029 SKMLENKTELVK
-1041 GEVDGTVTLEKHE
+1041 GEVDGTITLEKHE
-1054 KADAFSSDL
+1054 TADAFSSDL

-1072 VPIGTVKV
+1072 VPIGTVKL
-1080 KANNRAN
+1080 KANNHRN

-1101 NDISLNGN
+1101 NDINLNGA
-1109 YNVANKENALNFILY
+1109 YNVATKENALNFTLDIR
-1124 IKSLNMKTIEPFTFG
+1124 SLAMKTIEPFTFG
-1139 QVSRMSGSADGKISI
+1139 QISRMSGAIDGRLSI

-1160 PDLNGNLQFKE
+1160 PDLSGNLHLKE
-1171 SALNPKFIDSYLKI
+1171 SALNPKFIDSYLRI
-1185 PNGKLDFEHHKIV
+1185 PDGRLAFDNHQLI
-1198 FRDFTIVDSLGHK
+1198 FRDFTILDSLGHQ
-1211 ATLSGNVNIKDLKN
+1211 AVLSGNVNIRNLKN
-1225 PGLDLGL
+1225 PELDMRL

-1252 TVFLSSDISIRGN
+1252 TIFLNSDISVKGH
-1265 VNTPIVKAKLRLNKG
+1265 VNEPVVKARMRLNKG
-1280 SQVTYIK
+1280 SQITYIK

-1308 TKKNIMTRQ
+1308 TRKNIMTRQ
-1317 NDTIEQVTMMKGID
+1317 NDTTDQITMMKGID

-1375 LTGKYSIQDGGYHLT
+1375 LTGKYRIDDGGYHLT
-1390 ISEVVQRDFKIEPGS
+1390 ISEVVRRDFKIEPGS
-1405 SVTWS
+1405 SITWS

-1551 KYIKGVDLDLG
+1551 KYVKGIDLDLG

-1575 GRTQLQIGISKQL
+1575 GRTQLQIGVSKQL

-1657 VYVRNYNKLRE
+1657 VYVRNYNKLKE
-1668 LFSKPKQ
+1668 LLSKPKRSQ
-1675 AKKPADAST
+1675 KPGNTKDS
-1684 EPATKTK
+1684 TKTK